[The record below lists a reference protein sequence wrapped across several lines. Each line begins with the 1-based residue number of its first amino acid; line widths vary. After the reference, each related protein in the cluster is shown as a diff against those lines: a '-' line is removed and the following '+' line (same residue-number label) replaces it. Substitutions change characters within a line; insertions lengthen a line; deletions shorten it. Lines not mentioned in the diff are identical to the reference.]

1 MALST
6 SNITN
11 LDSKVSSITDAATKK
26 VDNTINVAKEKAEAA
41 KQKIDAAKQKVQE
54 AQEKVSGLVDDING
68 AIQDPFGTVIK
79 KTLNKINSLVLNIEK
94 KIDQLLKE
102 AVKKVDSKGRVSLE
116 GNNLVITVTRED
128 FEKAVEIEKSVKGTI
143 ASIKNTLVVLR
154 NTINSLSTVKDAI
167 QTYKNILDVQELL
180 LMTNPVSG
188 PVFLVLKKG
197 IKLVFLKE
205 MLKEYLKVIGR
216 ELAQNKEV
224 VNRLINRFM
233 ALQVSIKI
241 QDEANKGN
249 FIDDDTAEELI
260 ADELLGGSGTQQQT
274 EEFTDDNLN
283 NYILKVEKYDSK
295 QLIGRAYDKSS
306 GMIKAQTAP
315 SYFSTSQ
322 DLLQEIKTILNQ
334 I

>member
-1 MALST
+1 M
-6 SNITN
+6 
-11 LDSKVSSITDAATKK
+11 
-26 VDNTINVAKEKAEAA
+26 
-41 KQKIDAAKQKVQE
+41 
-54 AQEKVSGLVDDING
+54 
-68 AIQDPFGTVIK
+68 
-79 KTLNKINSLVLNIEK
+79 
-94 KIDQLLKE
+94 
-102 AVKKVDSKGRVSLE
+102 E

-154 NTINSLSTVKDAI
+154 STINSLSTVKDAI

-249 FIDDDTAEELI
+249 FIDDNKAEEIL
-260 ADELLGGSGTQQQT
+260 ADELLGGSGI
-274 EEFTDDNLN
+274 EEQSEDFTDQNLN

-295 QLIGRAYDKSS
+295 QLIARAYDKSS
-306 GMIKAQTAP
+306 GMVKAQTAP